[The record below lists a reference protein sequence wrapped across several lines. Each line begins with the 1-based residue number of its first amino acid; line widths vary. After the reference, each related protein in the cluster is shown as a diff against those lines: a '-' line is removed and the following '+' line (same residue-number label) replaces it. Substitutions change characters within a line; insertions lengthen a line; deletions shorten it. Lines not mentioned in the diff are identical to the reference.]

1 MNNTHSKLPKRMIFL
16 LIAQPVIIA
25 TVFFYC
31 FNVFIAEMQFGIFF
45 PKLCILISKLKK
57 KIICKM
63 SYIAVTNRIRNYVF
77 CHKGFP
83 LSRTMTYPGNPKL
96 FPLVTITKCISIKM
110 SEWNIASVM
119 LFHSSKAIKLSSM
132 KHSVTLHGY
141 RFSIIA

>member
-1 MNNTHSKLPKRMIFL
+1 MIFL
-16 LIAQPVIIA
+16 LIAQPVSIA
-25 TVFFYC
+25 TVFF
-31 FNVFIAEMQFGIFF
+31 FIVLMFLLQKYNWVIFF

-63 SYIAVTNRIRNYVF
+63 SYIAATNRIRNYVF

-83 LSRTMTYPGNPKL
+83 LSRTMTFLLYPGNPKL